1 MATCPFSRRGL
12 VAGLAAG
19 TLGLAA
25 RTATAAV
32 MPDSPAMPA
41 RFHGPHQ
48 PGIAEPPPR
57 AGLVVAFDVLA
68 TTRADLERLFRTLT
82 ARTLFLMHGG
92 TVPTRDPKL
101 PPPDSGLLGPDIP
114 PGEVTL
120 TTSIG
125 GSLFDDRFGL
135 ANLRP
140 RHLTRMPRFPNDQLD
155 AGTCHGDLLLQI
167 CGTSA
172 EVTLHALRDII
183 KHTPDLLAP
192 RWKLEGFLP
201 PRPHEQTPRNLLGFK
216 DGTSNIQGH
225 DAAAMNRHV
234 WLDADRQSEPRWA
247 EGGSYQVVRIIR
259 MLVERW
265 DRTPLGEQETI
276 FGRDKTTGAPLGL
289 SGEHTDP
296 DYRDDPEGKRI
307 PLDAHMRLANPRT
320 PETASSLILRRP
332 FSYSRGL
339 SKAGQL
345 DMGLL
350 FICYQADLAAGFTAV
365 QSRLNGEP
373 LEEYIKPTGGGYF
386 FALPGVRGPASF
398 LGESLLLAAAA

>member
-1 MATCPFSRRGL
+1 MAPCPFSRRFL

-25 RTATAAV
+25 RATPASAAL
-32 MPDSPAMPA
+32 PPLAT

-48 PGIAEPPPR
+48 PGIAEPAPQS
-57 AGLVVAFDVLA
+57 GLVVAFDVLA
-68 TTRADLERLFRTLT
+68 TTRPELERLFRTLT

-92 TVPTRDPKL
+92 TVPTRDPRL
-101 PPPDSGLLGPDIP
+101 PPVDSGLLGPEIP
-114 PGEVTL
+114 PGAVTL
-120 TTSIG
+120 TTSVG
-125 GSLFDDRFGL
+125 ASLFDDRFGL
-135 ANLRP
+135 ADLRP

-155 AGTCHGDLLLQI
+155 AATCHGDLLIQI
-167 CGTSA
+167 CGTA
-172 EVTLHALRDII
+172 PEATLHALRDII

-201 PRPHEQTPRNLLGFK
+201 PRPREQTPRNLLGFK

-225 DAAAMNRHV
+225 DDAAMNRHV
-234 WLDADRQSEPRWA
+234 WLDPDRQSEPRWA

-276 FGRDKTTGAPLGL
+276 FGRDKTTGAPLGTT
-289 SGEHTDP
+289 GEHADP
-296 DYRDDPEGKRI
+296 DYAADPHGKRI

-332 FSYSRGL
+332 FSYSLGL

-365 QSRLNGEP
+365 QTRLNGEP

-386 FALPGVRGPASF
+386 FALPGVREPTGF
-398 LGESLLLAAAA
+398 LGESLLIAAAA